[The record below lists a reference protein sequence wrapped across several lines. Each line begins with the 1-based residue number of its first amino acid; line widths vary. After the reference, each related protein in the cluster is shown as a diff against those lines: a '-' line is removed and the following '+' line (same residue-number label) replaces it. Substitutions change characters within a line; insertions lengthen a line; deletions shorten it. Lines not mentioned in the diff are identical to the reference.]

1 MTTQATHEVEYT
13 GYDPRSGRCSFSV
26 PAGWGTGIPIANAR
40 LIEAEPELLEAA
52 DAIIAAWDAWDGE
65 TRLPDGVGEAL
76 AHAWSIAKTAITKAR
91 GQ

>member
-1 MTTQATHEVEYT
+1 MTTQTTHEVEYT

-40 LIEAEPELLEAA
+40 LIAAAPELLEA
-52 DAIIAAWDAWDGE
+52 
-65 TRLPDGVGEAL
+65 LEAL
-76 AHAWSIAKTAITKAR
+76 FTEAGEHAIDCGIEFAALAPALTAITKAR